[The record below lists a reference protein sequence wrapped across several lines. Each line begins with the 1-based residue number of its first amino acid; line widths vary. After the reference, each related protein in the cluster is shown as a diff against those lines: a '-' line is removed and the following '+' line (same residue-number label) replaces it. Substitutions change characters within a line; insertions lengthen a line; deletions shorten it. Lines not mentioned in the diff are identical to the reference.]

1 MNLYIIKLGSST
13 LLQGKSIFD
22 EIITLQKKGKKILI
36 ICGGAEA
43 IQSMFKTLEK
53 PQNFLNLENGDQV
66 RYCPKEDMDIIIEAY
81 KKIILSKLYDKLG
94 DYNFYGQIAGD
105 NGLVLGTQGK
115 PLKVIKDNKKI
126 IIRDSLYG
134 QYLSC
139 KSTTILSLFQ
149 QHDIVCL
156 CPPIRDASSKNYLN
170 IDADMLAANLA
181 VDLNACHLRFVT
193 STPGVLK
200 DIDDINSTIQ
210 DFYPEYENIV
220 VSNRMKQK
228 IRACKFAIAN
238 GSFDTAICGPHS
250 MNEKTTWIWHG
261 KNIPDDMKLLNQA
274 VNIASISRDE
284 LILSK
289 FLKDRCQFP
298 NVTTSIDDVGNV
310 VLTKGK
316 GDNVLLLLGHIDT
329 VPYIWPV
336 VTDEEKITGRGCVD
350 AKGSFINFIEVLKHI
365 TIPENGKLIVIGAVE
380 EEISSSLGAFFVR
393 DNYKVDAVIIGEP
406 SGYENLTLGYFGLL
420 KIQVTLK
427 KPHKHSAGKGN
438 TSTID
443 ELFNAAGKIRQ
454 YIDAIDPDN
463 ISSIIELKH
472 CNFHSYD
479 FGKMVINFRISPK
492 SKTISDID
500 IRCLLPEK
508 FITTVLRNTPGY
520 QSNRSNHLYK
530 AFAHSFNT
538 NLSKSAKPLLK
549 KGTSDMNTLAS
560 SWNGIPMVAYG
571 PGDSS
576 LDHTDSEVLYFEE
589 VRASRNILLNAVE
602 AWFANFNLKEQL

>member
-1 MNLYIIKLGSST
+1 MNLYVIKLGSST
-13 LLQGKSIFD
+13 LLQGNSIFD
-22 EIITLQKKGKKILI
+22 EIITLQKRGHKILL

-43 IQSMFKTLEK
+43 IQSMFNILDK
-53 PQNFLNLENGDQV
+53 PLNFLNLENGDQV

-81 KKIILSKLYDKLG
+81 KKIVLSKLYDKLG

-105 NGLVLGTQGK
+105 NGLVLGNQGK
-115 PLKVIKDNKKI
+115 PLKVIKDNKKV

-134 QYLSC
+134 KYSSC

-156 CPPIRDASSKNYLN
+156 CPPIKDAFSTNYLN

-200 DIDDINSTIQ
+200 DINDINSTIQ
-210 DFYPEYENIV
+210 DYYPEYENIV

-228 IRACKFAIAN
+228 IRACNFAVAK

-250 MNEKTTWIWHG
+250 MNEKITWIWHG
-261 KNIPDDMKLLNQA
+261 KNIPEDMRLLNQA
-274 VNIASISRDE
+274 VNIVSISHDE
-284 LILSK
+284 IILSQ
-289 FLKDRCQFP
+289 FLKERCQFP
-298 NVTTSIDDVGNV
+298 DVETSIDDVGNI

-336 VTDEEKITGRGCVD
+336 ISDEEKITGRGCVD
-350 AKGSFINFIEVLKHI
+350 AKGCFINFVEVLKNI
-365 TIPENGKLIVIGAVE
+365 AIPENGKLVVIGAVE
-380 EEISSSLGAFFVR
+380 EEVSSSLGAYFVR
-393 DNYKVDAVIIGEP
+393 DNYKADAVIIGEP
-406 SGYENLTLGYFGLL
+406 SGYANLTLGYFGLL
-420 KIQVTLK
+420 KVQVTLK

-438 TSTID
+438 ISTID
-443 ELFNAAGKIRQ
+443 ELYNAACKIRQ
-454 YIDAIDPDN
+454 YIDIIDPDN
-463 ISSIIELKH
+463 ISSIIELDH
-472 CNFHSYD
+472 SNFSSFD

-492 SKTISDID
+492 SKPISNIE
-500 IRCLLPEK
+500 IECLLPEQ
-508 FITTVLRNTPGY
+508 FITTVLRSTPGY
-520 QSNRSNHLYK
+520 QSNRINHLYK
-530 AFAHSFNT
+530 AFAKSFNT
-538 NLSKSAKPLLK
+538 NLSKSGKPLLK

-560 SWNGIPMVAYG
+560 SWNDIPMVAYG

-576 LDHTDSEVLYFEE
+576 LDHTDSEILYFDE
-589 VRASRNILLNAVE
+589 VRVARNILLNAIE
-602 AWFANFNLKEQL
+602 TWFTDFNVKERL